1 MLQEHLARY
10 KDIFQYVYSHVFPEV
25 YTTSEKQ
32 AFDLKSNFLILFKTY
47 RNKMLMRQ
55 QAIVKNPVNYETEQ
69 RKETCKFEQKP
80 MKNSDEFSNSEE
92 QEAKR
97 RAERREK
104 VEDLKERKCKI
115 KSEEDK
121 IQEGEM
127 WNRLNELN
135 GEF

>member
-1 MLQEHLARY
+1 
-10 KDIFQYVYSHVFPEV
+10 
-25 YTTSEKQ
+25 
-32 AFDLKSNFLILFKTY
+32 
-47 RNKMLMRQ
+47 
-55 QAIVKNPVNYETEQ
+55 
-69 RKETCKFEQKP
+69 

-97 RAERREK
+97 RAERCEK
-104 VEDLKERKCKI
+104 AEDLKERKCKI

-135 GEF
+135 GEFKKIRQFKKEAKKMSATIL

>member
-1 MLQEHLARY
+1 
-10 KDIFQYVYSHVFPEV
+10 
-25 YTTSEKQ
+25 
-32 AFDLKSNFLILFKTY
+32 
-47 RNKMLMRQ
+47 MRQ

-97 RAERREK
+97 QAERR
-104 VEDLKERKCKI
+104 
-115 KSEEDK
+115 EEDK